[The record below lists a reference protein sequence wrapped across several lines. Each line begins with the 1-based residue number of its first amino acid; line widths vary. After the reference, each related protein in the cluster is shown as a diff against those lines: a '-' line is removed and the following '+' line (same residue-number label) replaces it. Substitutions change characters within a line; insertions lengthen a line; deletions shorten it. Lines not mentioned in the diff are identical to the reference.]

1 MASLEEAAAGQS
13 AGRAGKVFMLIAG
26 GISIISL
33 GAAVFFYTQY
43 RTAIS
48 EKGSQANELAEV
60 LGQVEQL
67 MELPAGETPTL
78 ATVADKEKLSEQAFF
93 KNAENGDKILIYTE
107 SGRAVL
113 YRPSSGKIV
122 DVTAVNV
129 QNETTTPETTE
140 SPAPEET
147 SATPET
153 IPATEET
160 PSETSAESVAAAGPA
175 QVVFL
180 NGSTK
185 VGVTQAAEDKLMA
198 AYPDGVAVMAKEKA
212 SKSDYV
218 GTIIADVTGRAAIK
232 ASEVAMSIG
241 GTVGSLPADE
251 TIPEGADIVVI
262 IGNSAVPAA
271 AKQ

>member
-1 MASLEEAAAGQS
+1 MGVAGVISL
-13 AGRAGKVFMLIAG
+13 L
-26 GISIISL
+26 SL

-43 RTAIS
+43 RTALS
-48 EKGSQANELAEV
+48 EKGAQENELAEV
-60 LGQVEQL
+60 LGQVERL

-122 DVTAVNV
+122 DVTTINI
-129 QNETTTPETTE
+129 QNE
-140 SPAPEET
+140 A
-147 SATPET
+147 
-153 IPATEET
+153 T
-160 PSETSAESVAAAGPA
+160 PSETPVAPEAVPVTEEIPSETPVETAAAAEPA
-175 QVVFL
+175 KVVFL

-185 VGVTQAAEDKLMA
+185 VGVTQSAEDTLIA
-198 AYPDGVAVMAKEKA
+198 AYPEGVTVIAKEKA

-232 ASEVAMSIG
+232 ASEVAMAIG
-241 GTVGSLPADE
+241 GTVGSLPAGE
-251 TIPEGADIVVI
+251 TVPEGADILVV
-262 IGNSAVPAA
+262 IGNSAAPTA

>member
-1 MASLEEAAAGQS
+1 MASSEETVVSGS
-13 AGRAGKVFMLIAG
+13 FGRTHKVFMGVAG
-26 GISIISL
+26 VISLLSL

-48 EKGSQANELAEV
+48 EKGAQENELAEV

-122 DVTAVNV
+122 DVTTINI
-129 QNETTTPETTE
+129 QNETTPSETPESAAPSET
-140 SPAPEET
+140 PVAPE
-147 SATPET
+147 AVPV
-153 IPATEET
+153 TEET
-160 PSETSAESVAAAGPA
+160 PVETPIETSAAAEPA
-175 QVVFL
+175 KVVFL

-185 VGVTQAAEDKLMA
+185 VGVTQSAEDKLMA
-198 AYPDGVAVMAKEKA
+198 AYPDGVTVMAKEKA

-232 ASEVAMSIG
+232 ASEVAMAIG
-241 GTVGSLPADE
+241 GTVGSLPAGE
-251 TIPEGADIVVI
+251 TVPEGADILVV
-262 IGNSAVPAA
+262 IGNSTAPAA